1 MLFLLGIQLVL
12 VQLGNAKV
20 LVLDLI
26 FFLFE
31 ELHYHL
37 VDNLLHPCK
46 CVQLHLF
53 CQGGQARIVQL
64 LGDSQQKLGCRSSA
78 LRVRGPLS
86 LKQGRVECLCEH
98 VMSIIRA
105 EDRQRLGH
113 CFHLKLTRLLPRLPF
128 GIRHCALLLEHH
140 QKLLVSR
147 ERVLGVL
154 DVFFGLGILLV
165 SCGLLRALLVDG
177 IAARSDLCLLCRLQ
191 ILICLL
197 ARHLF
202 LLRGRQVGLKGFL
215 HLFKDAKDLP

>member
-140 QKLLVSR
+140 QELLIGGERGLGVCDVLLGLRVLLIGGGKLLC
-147 ERVLGVL
+147 
-154 DVFFGLGILLV
+154 LGINLRLSCRNLL
-165 SCGLLRALLVDG
+165 LLGRFE
-177 IAARSDLCLLCRLQ
+177 
-191 ILICLL
+191 ILIRLL
-197 ARHLF
+197 IRHL
-202 LLRGRQVGLKGFL
+202 LLL
-215 HLFKDAKDLP
+215 